1 MILALNL
8 NAILKSLVLVGQWVY
23 KRMKAIR
30 FHLINI
36 AARVMGRSRQLVLR
50 LSKGHL
56 YMVGRQAAYGWLLGI
71 RAKILSLVA
80 ASLG

>member
-8 NAILKSLVLVGQWVY
+8 NAILKSLVLGGKWVG

-50 LSKGHL
+50 LSKGHP
-56 YMVGRQAAYGWLLGI
+56 AYGWLLAI
-71 RAKILSLVA
+71 RAKIMGLLA
-80 ASLG
+80 APCGQR